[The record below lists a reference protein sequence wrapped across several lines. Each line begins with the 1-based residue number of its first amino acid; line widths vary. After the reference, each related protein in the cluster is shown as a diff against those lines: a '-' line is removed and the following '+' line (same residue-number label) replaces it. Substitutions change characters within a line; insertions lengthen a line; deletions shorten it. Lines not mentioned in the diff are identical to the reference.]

1 MTYDMSPRSKASPIH
16 PLHLHRLDERLTLTE
31 AAKISP
37 GRPSTNCI
45 WRWCR
50 RGVLSRSGERVQLR
64 HLRMGGKLF
73 TTARWLDE
81 FGSRL
86 AEADAAHFRLTEGDS
101 PPPARP
107 SPRKVRRERLVQ
119 HRRET
124 IDHANQQLKDAGL

>member
-1 MTYDMSPRSKASPIH
+1 MTRHDPHGPTPVRVEE
-16 PLHLHRLDERLTLTE
+16 HLSLGE
-31 AAKISP
+31 ACKIAP
-37 GRPSTNCI
+37 GRPSANCI

-50 RGVLSRSGERVQLR
+50 RGVLSRTGQRVYLR
-64 HLRMGGKLF
+64 HVRVGGKIF

-86 AEADAAHFRLTEGDS
+86 AEADAEHFRLTEDDS
-101 PPPARP
+101 PSPARP

>member
-1 MTYDMSPRSKASPIH
+1 MQQIEDLMTLSQ
-16 PLHLHRLDERLTLTE
+16 
-31 AAKISP
+31 AAKVLP

-50 RGVLSRSGERVQLR
+50 RGVVARTGEHVRLQHV
-64 HLRMGGKLF
+64 RMGGKLF

-86 AEADAAHFRLTEGDS
+86 AEADAEHFRLAEDDT
-101 PPPARP
+101 PPPAA
-107 SPRKVRRERLVQ
+107 SPRPKRRRERFEH

-124 IDHANQQLKDAGL
+124 IETANQELDDAGL